1 MASFTDITDFTYPHL
16 LILGSTL
23 MEYFITFMNKNDKKN
38 KFSSKPLIPDYKW
51 IKRTYTG
58 HTLLTHI
65 SFLNKFATI
74 KYDF

>member
-38 KFSSKPLIPDYKW
+38 KFSSKPLIPDYK
-51 IKRTYTG
+51 
-58 HTLLTHI
+58 
-65 SFLNKFATI
+65 
-74 KYDF
+74 